1 MKQQDVKILI
11 FEDNLLMQQS
21 LSEVLESEDGF
32 VVAGTYGNA
41 ADIDLLYEEHAPDIL
56 LMDIDMPDVNG
67 LQGLEKLKQQ
77 YPDAKVL
84 IFTVFE
90 DNDNVLS
97 AICLGANGY
106 ILKSSSAEKIIESVK
121 DVVNGGSPLTPAIAS
136 KILLHFPKPA
146 APSPRPDD
154 DMHHLSEKEKEV
166 LELLVK
172 GFSYKMIAAE
182 LNKSIETIRTQ
193 IRNIYRKLNVHS
205 NAEAIIYAMNSK
217 HA

>member
-1 MKQQDVKILI
+1 MKQQNVKILI
-11 FEDNLLMQQS
+11 FEDNLIMQQS
-21 LSEVLESEDGF
+21 LCEVLESEAGF
-32 VVAGTYGNA
+32 EVAGTYENA
-41 ADIDLLYEEHAPDIL
+41 ADIDLLYAKHAPDIL

-67 LQGLEKLKQQ
+67 LQGLEKLKKR
-77 YPDAKVL
+77 YPDSKVL

-136 KILLHFPKPA
+136 KILLHFPKAA
-146 APSPRPDD
+146 APSPRLDD
-154 DMHHLSEKEKEV
+154 DINQLSEKEKEV

-182 LNKSIETIRTQ
+182 LHKSIETIRTQ

>member
-1 MKQQDVKILI
+1 MKVLI

-21 LSEVLESEDGF
+21 LCDVLETVAGYE
-32 VVAGTYGNA
+32 VAGTYINA
-41 ADIDLLYEEHAPDIL
+41 SDIDILYEEHQPDL
-56 LMDIDMPDVNG
+56 LIMDIDMPEVNG

-77 YPDAKVL
+77 HPNSKVL

-106 ILKSSSAEKIIESVK
+106 ILKSSSAEKIIEAVN
-121 DVVNGGSPLTPAIAS
+121 DVVNGGSPLTPAIAA
-136 KILLHFPKPA
+136 KILLHFPKPT
-146 APSPRPDD
+146 APSVNKQEDELNQ
-154 DMHHLSEKEKEV
+154 LSEKEKEV

-172 GFSYKMIAAE
+172 GYSYKMIAAE

-205 NAEAIIYAMNSK
+205 NAEAIIYAMNNR
-217 HA
+217 

>member
-1 MKQQDVKILI
+1 VKILI

-21 LSEVLESEDGF
+21 LSEVLEGENGF
-32 VVAGTYGNA
+32 EVAGTYGNA
-41 ADIDLLYEEHAPDIL
+41 ADIELLYQEHQPDIL

-67 LQGLEKLKQQ
+67 LQGLEKLKQH
-77 YPDAKVL
+77 YPNAKVL

-121 DVVNGGSPLTPAIAS
+121 DVVNGGSPLTPAIAA
-136 KILLHFPKPA
+136 KILLHFPKPQ
-146 APSPRPDD
+146 APSPRPED
-154 DMHHLSEKEKEV
+154 DMSQLSQKEKEV

-172 GFSYKMIAAE
+172 GYSYKMIAAD

-217 HA
+217 HV

>member
-1 MKQQDVKILI
+1 
-11 FEDNLLMQQS
+11 MQQS
-21 LSEVLESEDGF
+21 LCEVLEAEDDIE
-32 VVAGTYGNA
+32 VAGTFENA
-41 ADIDLLYEEHAPDIL
+41 AGIDALYAKYHPDLLI
-56 LMDIDMPDVNG
+56 MDIDMPDVNG
-67 LQGLEKLKQQ
+67 LQGLEKLKLA
-77 YPDAKVL
+77 YPEAKVL

-90 DNDNVLS
+90 DNDNILN

-106 ILKSSSAEKIIESVK
+106 ILKSSSAEKIIEAVR
-121 DVVNGGSPLTPAIAS
+121 DVANGGSPLTPAIAA
-136 KILLHFPKPA
+136 KILQHFPKPV
-146 APSPRPDD
+146 APVPQRIEDE
-154 DMHHLSEKEKEV
+154 MNQLSEKEKEV

-217 HA
+217 LN